1 MKNSKIITKAGNVSM
16 NIIRRL
22 LNERCRKEKQKEL
35 NRKFAEIMEANRS
48 ILRGYT
54 VKKYDFGRLK

>member
-1 MKNSKIITKAGNVSM
+1 M

-22 LNERCRKEKQKEL
+22 LKERCKKEKQKEL
-35 NRKFAEIMEANRS
+35 NRKFAEIMQANRS

-54 VKKYDFGRLK
+54 VKKYDFGRVK